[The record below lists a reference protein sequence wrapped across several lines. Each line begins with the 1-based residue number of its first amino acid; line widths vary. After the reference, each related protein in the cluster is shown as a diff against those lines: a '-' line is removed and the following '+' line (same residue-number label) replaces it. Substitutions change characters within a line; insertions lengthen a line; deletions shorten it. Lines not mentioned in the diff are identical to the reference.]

1 MKFLSAGLNIGWAD
15 VLFQK
20 SLITK
25 SLIGLAVE
33 NTFDLKVI
41 GLKLYRASVDFSIR
55 KKENIVSKPVTIF
68 EDV

>member
-1 MKFLSAGLNIGWAD
+1 MKFLSAGLNISWAD

-33 NTFDLKVI
+33 DTFDPKVI
-41 GLKLYRASVDFSIR
+41 GLKLYHASVDFSIR
-55 KKENIVSKPVTIF
+55 KKENIVTIF